1 MKKYSEK
8 PYYATQKNVVQV
20 ITDYDELPYRR
31 WYRGFPESD
40 VPIAAVNAPPK
51 PNRMAAGAI
60 SQANPR
66 PKPPLP

>member
-1 MKKYSEK
+1 MQQVFSS
-8 PYYATQKNVVQV
+8 PPSTSHQGNIIRNRVVNFE
-20 ITDYDELPYRR
+20 DPSA
-31 WYRGFPESD
+31 GGAESD